1 MSETCEH
8 PFCTRSISKK
18 CSNHC
23 QLDLCEE
30 HITEHKNLFRVQY
43 EKSFNNLT
51 KSLNELIHSIEQT
64 KHNLQLKHQND
75 ISLVNETYKNKL
87 KEIEQKSSLI
97 ISTQNLIKKKVQL
110 LNDVKSS
117 QAVLYQYDIEQIK
130 LYRNK
135 IQEDQHE
142 KIIIKT

>member
-1 MSETCEH
+1 MSDMCEH
-8 PFCTRSISKK
+8 PFCTRLISSK

-30 HITEHKNLFRVQY
+30 HLTEHKNLFLVQY
-43 EKSFNNLT
+43 EKLFNNLKQSYQELFNSFEEEKKT
-51 KSLNELIHSIEQT
+51 IDINYQEKISLISDKSNNPANEIKQKSLLI
-64 KHNLQLKHQND
+64 L
-75 ISLVNETYKNKL
+75 
-87 KEIEQKSSLI
+87 
-97 ISTQNLIKKKVQL
+97 STQNLIKKKLKL
-110 LNDVKSS
+110 LNDVKNG
-117 QAVLYQYDIEQIK
+117 QALLYQYDIEQIK

>member
-1 MSETCEH
+1 MSEICEH

-43 EKSFNNLT
+43 EKSFNNVT
-51 KSLNELIHSIEQT
+51 KSLNEFIHSIEQT
-64 KHNLQLKHQND
+64 KHNLKLKHQND

-110 LNDVKSS
+110 LNDVKTS
-117 QAVLYQYDIEQIK
+117 QAILYQYDIEQIK

-135 IQEDQHE
+135 IQEDQRE
-142 KIIIKT
+142 KIIIKP

>member
-1 MSETCEH
+1 MCEH
-8 PFCTRSISKK
+8 PFCTRLISSK

-30 HITEHKNLFRVQY
+30 HLTEHKNLFLVQY
-43 EKSFNNLT
+43 EKLFNNLKQSYQELFNSFEEEKKT
-51 KSLNELIHSIEQT
+51 IDINYQEKISLISDKSNNPANEIKQKSLLI
-64 KHNLQLKHQND
+64 L
-75 ISLVNETYKNKL
+75 
-87 KEIEQKSSLI
+87 
-97 ISTQNLIKKKVQL
+97 STQNLIKKKLKL
-110 LNDVKSS
+110 LNDVKNG
-117 QAVLYQYDIEQIK
+117 QALLYQYDIEQIK

>member
-43 EKSFNNLT
+43 EKSFNNVT

-64 KHNLQLKHQND
+64 KHNLKLKHQND

-110 LNDVKSS
+110 LNDVKSN

-135 IQEDQHE
+135 IQEDHHE
-142 KIIIKT
+142 KIIIKP

>member
-1 MSETCEH
+1 MSEICEH

-43 EKSFNNLT
+43 EKSFNNIT

-64 KHNLQLKHQND
+64 KHNLNLKHQND

-87 KEIEQKSSLI
+87 KKIEQKSSLI
-97 ISTQNLIKKKVQL
+97 ISTQNLIIKKVQL

-135 IQEDQHE
+135 IQEYQHE